1 MWAAQ
6 ASQISWIALTGAASV
21 PGTVPLALAVRKKY
35 DCMANNDNQCKAA
48 DGTTN
53 LACSPLEGYNPC
65 HQGHAKGFSC
75 CLDVDGNPSTPDIS
89 DPSKQKQGKASG
101 NGPVPCSHFGVSSW
115 RDLPRASLNYC
126 GLTYDTCDVCDGDH
140 TRCLDCFGINHGKLT
155 VDVCE
160 ECGGLST
167 RCVGCD
173 GRPDPNDAR
182 RAKYDACELC
192 AGNNATCS
200 MMLLVF
206 NGSTRIPNAPAVGL
220 LLALVVTL
228 VTSRERER
236 G

>member
-1 MWAAQ
+1 
-6 ASQISWIALTGAASV
+6 
-21 PGTVPLALAVRKKY
+21 
-35 DCMANNDNQCKAA
+35 MANNDNQCKAA